1 MGVFVFKTVLLL
13 FSYNSMIVLQQSALS
28 QTFKI
33 IPRQFAADSMI
44 ITDET
49 TRDSITYS
57 ITITQLDYYAVI
69 SEIIALVEGHT
80 YTLTVLDGANVVYKD
95 KIFCTNQSAT
105 TYTINNGEYVQNTT
119 DNEFIVYD

>member
-1 MGVFVFKTVLLL
+1 
-13 FSYNSMIVLQQSALS
+13 MIVLQQSALS

-49 TRDSITYS
+49 TRDSITYN

-80 YTLTVLDGANVVYKD
+80 YTLTVFDGANVVYKD

>member
-1 MGVFVFKTVLLL
+1 MLVLRE
-13 FSYNSMIVLQQSALS
+13 QATS

-33 IPRQFAADSMI
+33 IPRLFVADSMI
-44 ITDET
+44 ITDEIT
-49 TRDSITYS
+49 KDSITYA

-69 SEIIALVEGHT
+69 SKIITLVEGHT

-119 DNEFIVYD
+119 DNEFIVYE

>member
-1 MGVFVFKTVLLL
+1 ML
-13 FSYNSMIVLQQSALS
+13 VLQQTTSS

-33 IPRQFAADSMI
+33 IPRAYAADSMI

-49 TRDSITYS
+49 TRDSITYN

-69 SEIIALVEGHT
+69 SKIITLVEGHT

-119 DNEFIVYD
+119 DNEFIVYE

>member
-1 MGVFVFKTVLLL
+1 MLVLRE
-13 FSYNSMIVLQQSALS
+13 QATS

-33 IPRQFAADSMI
+33 IPRLFVADSMI
-44 ITDET
+44 ITDEI
-49 TRDSITYS
+49 TRDSITYA

-69 SEIIALVEGHT
+69 SKIINLVEGHT

-119 DNEFIVYD
+119 DNEFIVYE

>member
-1 MGVFVFKTVLLL
+1 ML
-13 FSYNSMIVLQQSALS
+13 VLQQSASS

-33 IPRQFAADSMI
+33 IPRAYAADSMI

-69 SEIIALVEGHT
+69 SKIITLVEGHT

-119 DNEFIVYD
+119 DNEFIVYE

>member
-1 MGVFVFKTVLLL
+1 MLVLR
-13 FSYNSMIVLQQSALS
+13 QQATS

-33 IPRQFAADSMI
+33 IPRAYAADSMV

-49 TRDSITYS
+49 TKDSITYA

-69 SEIIALVEGHT
+69 SKIITLVEGHT

-119 DNEFIVYD
+119 DNEFIVYE

>member
-1 MGVFVFKTVLLL
+1 
-13 FSYNSMIVLQQSALS
+13 MIVLQQSALS

-49 TRDSITYS
+49 TRDSITYN
-57 ITITQLDYYAVI
+57 ITINQLDYYAVI

>member
-1 MGVFVFKTVLLL
+1 ML
-13 FSYNSMIVLQQSALS
+13 VLQQSASS

-69 SEIIALVEGHT
+69 SKIITLVEGHT

-119 DNEFIVYD
+119 DNEFIVYE

>member
-1 MGVFVFKTVLLL
+1 ML
-13 FSYNSMIVLQQSALS
+13 VLQQVATA

-33 IPRQFAADSMI
+33 IPRAYAADSMI

-49 TRDSITYS
+49 TKDSITYA

-69 SEIIALVEGHT
+69 SKIITLVEGHT

-119 DNEFIVYD
+119 DNEFIVYE